1 MNNNKKQSL
10 LFVEINECDFD
21 YFLYG
26 AKKYNYSAIEKFI
39 KSKKKFK
46 TYTDDNKEGYN
57 LDPWVQWVSVHTGK
71 KSKIHKTYRIGQT
84 LNKNINQIWD
94 ILSKNNI
101 SCTVWGAFN
110 ATLNTRKNIKIF
122 S

>member
-39 KSKKKFK
+39 KSKK
-46 TYTDDNKEGYN
+46 N
-57 LDPWVQWVSVHTGK
+57 LKLIQMTIK
-71 KSKIHKTYRIGQT
+71 KDTI
-84 LNKNINQIWD
+84 
-94 ILSKNNI
+94 
-101 SCTVWGAFN
+101 
-110 ATLNTRKNIKIF
+110 
-122 S
+122 

>member
-71 KSKIHKTYRIGQT
+71 KY
-84 LNKNINQIWD
+84 KN
-94 ILSKNNI
+94 S
-101 SCTVWGAFN
+101 
-110 ATLNTRKNIKIF
+110 
-122 S
+122 